1 MNRAVLGV
9 FWRSFGCSAPAWGL
23 SWPLSTPSAGIGT
36 RLKALAPQLHALL
49 ARYRATNLAVFGSVA
64 RDQALPDSDVDLLV
78 DLPTGLSLFERADLK
93 LALEDLLHH
102 RVDLVRRRN
111 LKPELMQRVEAE
123 AIAI

>member
-1 MNRAVLGV
+1 MELAE
-9 FWRSFGCSAPAWGL
+9 
-23 SWPLSTPSAGIGT
+23 
-36 RLKALAPQLHALL
+36 LKALAPQLHALL

-93 LALEDLLHH
+93 LALEDLPRH
-102 RVDLVRRRN
+102 RVDRVRRRN
-111 LKPELMQRVEAE
+111 LTPELRQRVEGE

>member
-1 MNRAVLGV
+1 MRH
-9 FWRSFGCSAPAWGL
+9 P
-23 SWPLSTPSAGIGT
+23 
-36 RLKALAPQLHALL
+36 ALAPQLHALL

-93 LALEDLLHH
+93 
-102 RVDLVRRRN
+102 
-111 LKPELMQRVEAE
+111 PELRQRVEAE

>member
-1 MNRAVLGV
+1 M
-9 FWRSFGCSAPAWGL
+9 WHQ
-23 SWPLSTPSAGIGT
+23 
-36 RLKALAPQLHALL
+36 ALAPQLHALL
-49 ARYRATNLAVFGSVA
+49 ARYRAPNLAVFGSVA

-111 LKPELMQRVEAE
+111 LKPELRQRVEAE
-123 AIAI
+123 ALSI